1 MAEDPN
7 IVAPAP
13 PLGQREAEKP
23 IPEPKPKKSGNALRW
38 TYKTKREWSPD
49 AYRKVFALAKS
60 QATLTEC
67 ACFLGWTDAGLE
79 RQLRK
84 HGWRDFAE
92 FQRAAVN
99 RTRAELRRTLV
110 AMALSG
116 KHPSATVFYAK
127 SLLGISD
134 KALEAMDRDE
144 VESLTAAE
152 VEARLAALDGEP
164 LQADDQEPAKPK
176 KRSGGH
182 PRKSPALPMPENYGY
197 EDNTD

>member
-1 MAEDPN
+1 MPESPYIDDA
-7 IVAPAP
+7 APAKQRDVETAIP
-13 PLGQREAEKP
+13 P
-23 IPEPKPKKSGNALRW
+23 PKAKKNGNALRW
-38 TYKTKREWSPD
+38 TYKNKREWSPD
-49 AYRKVFALAKS
+49 AYRKVYALAKS

-84 HGWRDFAE
+84 HGWKDFAE

-127 SLLGISD
+127 SLLGMSD

-164 LQADDQEPAKPK
+164 LPVDDAEPVKPK

-197 EDNTD
+197 EDNKE